1 MRLFVALD
9 IESEIRQRIA
19 AFMETVRG
27 AAPGA
32 RWVSPESLHVTLKF
46 IGEQP
51 DNRLRDVEAAL
62 HTISATPIEL
72 TFRGTGFFP
81 HARAARVYW
90 IGIEAG
96 SGLGD
101 LASKVDAALA
111 TLSIPQEDRA
121 FSPHLTLARAGNR
134 SGSPMR
140 LAGDRPNRVFAALQ
154 EKSSTVPEQEFGTM
168 TAREFYL
175 YESRL
180 SSKGATY
187 TKLARFELRS
197 CPQ

>member
-19 AFMETVRG
+19 AFIESVRG
-27 AAPGA
+27 AAPQA

-51 DNRLRDVEAAL
+51 DNRLRDIEAAL
-62 HTISATPIEL
+62 NTISAAPVEVI
-72 TFRGTGFFP
+72 FRGTGFFP
-81 HARAARVYW
+81 NARAPRVYW
-90 IGIEAG
+90 IGIEAEI
-96 SGLGD
+96 GLGE

-134 SGSPMR
+134 SGAPKR
-140 LAGDRPNRVFAALQ
+140 LPGDRPNRVFAALQ
-154 EKSSTVPEQEFGTM
+154 GKSFSVSHQEFGTM
-168 TAREFYL
+168 TAREFFL

-197 CPQ
+197 GPQ